1 MTVKTFCDD
10 CGNDISDQLCFS
22 NTEKMIVSSGKW
34 RFFIEMVEKNNL
46 HIPRHLCFECF
57 KKGIAKTRYE
67 SDIRRDD

>member
-1 MTVKTFCDD
+1 
-10 CGNDISDQLCFS
+10 
-22 NTEKMIVSSGKW
+22 MIVSSGKW